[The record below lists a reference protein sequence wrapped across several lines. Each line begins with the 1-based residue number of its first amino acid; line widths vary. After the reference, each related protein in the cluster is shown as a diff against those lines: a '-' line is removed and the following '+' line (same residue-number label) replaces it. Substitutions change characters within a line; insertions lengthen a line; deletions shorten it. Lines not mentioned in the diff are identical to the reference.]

1 MTFWDIS
8 TLKSPCSWVAPP
20 VVPNRNS
27 IRRARV
33 CDDCCGRLELL
44 ERFEKSHEI
53 ASFLLRQVQREP
65 RVVEVHDLF
74 ERRCLDVPL
83 TEATTSSLEALRAYS
98 QGLKTWNTKGEVEAP
113 PYLKRALELDPQF
126 ASAYE
131 KTIEVQRNVTS
142 LNGTSGQ
149 LWLSR
154 LGVAYRFA
162 LRRPFVDALRTGLL
176 RANFAW
182 LRNRAGGRPNSRLKA
197 RLKAGSDS

>member
-27 IRRARV
+27 KRRARV

-53 ASFLLRQVQREP
+53 ASVLLRQVQREP

-131 KTIEVQRNVTS
+131 KTIEVLRNVTS

-154 LGVAYRFA
+154 LELLIVSHCGDLSSMRCGRACC
-162 LRRPFVDALRTGLL
+162 GLISL
-176 RANFAW
+176 GCEIGLAE
-182 LRNRAGGRPNSRLKA
+182 
-197 RLKAGSDS
+197 DQTHV